1 MPRIQLSLEE
11 TNQRYKKSRIKDL
24 QNTIKREK
32 IFNNARPRSEKDLA
46 RFGDISDV
54 SDASIRLK
62 NNETFEIRDG
72 HLSRYINADGV
83 KFEFYDNGNVR
94 CKSFDE
100 RFSSVRQTSYAPD
113 GKVTEERFNDGR
125 TLTYDADGNVVVSE
139 GKREANRTNL
149 DEIIEMSDKQ
159 PTEDDLKAYLHRKR
173 DERGDTAGAAPVL
186 SPVERKLFKN
196 MIDKKQL

>member
-11 TNQRYKKSRIKDL
+11 TNQRSKESRIKDL

-54 SDASIRLK
+54 SEASIRLK
-62 NNETFEIRDG
+62 NNETFEIKAG
-72 HLSRYINADGV
+72 HLSEYINADGV
-83 KFEFYDNGNVR
+83 RFEFYDDGNVR
-94 CKSFDE
+94 RKSFVAE
-100 RFSSVRQTSYAPD
+100 SARQTCYAPD
-113 GKVTEERFNDGR
+113 GKITEERFDDGR

-139 GKREANRTNL
+139 DKREANRTNL
-149 DEIIEMSDKQ
+149 DEVIEMSDKQ
-159 PTEDDLKAYLHRKR
+159 PTVDDLKAYLHRKR

-186 SPVERKLFKN
+186 SPVERKLFKT
-196 MIDKKQL
+196 MLDKKQR

>member
-11 TNQRYKKSRIKDL
+11 TNQRYKESRIKDL

-54 SDASIRLK
+54 SEASVRLK
-62 NNETFEIRDG
+62 NNETFKIKAG
-72 HLSRYINADGV
+72 HLSQYINTDGV
-83 KFEFYDNGNVR
+83 RFEFYDDGNIR
-94 CKSFDE
+94 RKSFVAE
-100 RFSSVRQTSYAPD
+100 SARQTCYAPD
-113 GKVTEERFNDGR
+113 GKITEERFDDGR

-139 GKREANRTNL
+139 DKREANRTNL
-149 DEIIEMSDKQ
+149 DEVIEMSDKQ

-186 SPVERKLFKN
+186 SPVERKLFKT
-196 MIDKKQL
+196 MLDKKQR